1 MEDKGVDSLGFL
13 LAEIIRLH
21 HARTFNL
28 FAQLGLY
35 RGQPPILFVLWKEGG
50 KTQKEIADALRLKPS
65 TITVTL
71 KRMEKAG
78 LLERRSDP
86 QDLRISR
93 VYLTEKGYN
102 LQMEVEKALKAFD
115 DECFKGFTL
124 EEKVLLRRF
133 FIQIRDNLIRANG
146 GGC

>member
-1 MEDKGVDSLGFL
+1 MENKDVDSLGFL

-35 RGQPPILFVLWKEGG
+35 RGQPPILFVLWKEDG
-50 KTQKEIADALRLKPS
+50 KTQKEIADELRLKPS

-86 QDLRISR
+86 QDLRITR

-102 LQMEVEKALKAFD
+102 LQKEVEKALKTFED
-115 DECFKGFTL
+115 DCFKGFTL
-124 EEKVLLRRF
+124 EERVLLRRF
-133 FIQIRDNLIRANG
+133 FIQIRDNLIRANEG
-146 GGC
+146 EC